1 MIELS
6 TMKRHDGCRHPGVR
20 FRVKFLCNGAPQ
32 HVAQTGGQIVACVKA
47 RRANPIC
54 VQANNINPFGFPWRC
69 VEAARAELTGRYSKS
84 VNFSC

>member
-47 RRANPIC
+47 KRANPILRSG
-54 VQANNINPFGFPWRC
+54 QQHQSIW
-69 VEAARAELTGRYSKS
+69 
-84 VNFSC
+84 FSMEMC